1 VKGIQS
7 TTLAASIAALACSG
21 VLLAQ
26 APAPS
31 PASPREQTPAAQSAP
46 TPTTTIT
53 GCVYQEKDVPG
64 RSPNPVE
71 RAGILEDYILAEVSS
86 GAQSATPGAAGT
98 AGATATAGAAPK
110 LGSMFKLEFVDD
122 EKLKALVGKRVEV
135 TGRVDREAG
144 DSASPAAAAPSTTQ
158 ADKVVGR
165 DRIDLAELEVASIK
179 EVPGACPSTPAS
191 R

>member
-1 VKGIQS
+1 MKGIKQ
-7 TTLAASIAALACSG
+7 TTIAAAIVCSGALLAAQ
-21 VLLAQ
+21 AQ
-26 APAPS
+26 P
-31 PASPREQTPAAQSAP
+31 PASPREQTPASQSAQQP
-46 TPTTTIT
+46 TRTIT

-86 GAQSATPGAAGT
+86 GPSATPGAAGT
-98 AGATATAGAAPK
+98 AGATATAGSSPRF
-110 LGSMFKLEFVDD
+110 GSMYKLELVDD

-144 DSASPAAAAPSTTQ
+144 DSAAPPAAAPSTTQ
-158 ADKVVGR
+158 ADKTVGR
-165 DRIDLAELEVASIK
+165 DRIDLAEFEVSSIK
-179 EVPGACPSTPAS
+179 EVSGACPASPAA